1 MPVAVAYAVAGFSLA
16 LLVLASLKAEQAWAS
31 VRGRQGRGRQGP
43 AKRGIRKVPAMGGPE
58 QIEDSARLRFRVLLL
73 DHDDTTVKGTEEVH
87 YPAHVDSLRILR
99 PDLVP
104 VSLEEW
110 FRRNHDPGVSAYLK
124 LLFTSEQMVQEHEIW
139 EKAMEQNMPA
149 FYEGIAELLK
159 EYRARG
165 GRVAVVSHS
174 PAHVIQRHYDA
185 HPWAEY
191 IRPDLILGWDQDPA
205 KRKPSPWPA
214 LHALEHFGV
223 QPAEV
228 LALDDL
234 SPGVKMAKDA
244 GITAVAA
251 GWGHNVQPIQ
261 DYMRRE
267 CAQYFE
273 TVQDFADYL
282 LTSRASAL

>member
-16 LLVLASLKAEQAWAS
+16 LLVAASLKAEQALAS
-31 VRGRQGRGRQGP
+31 VRARQGQVRQGP
-43 AKRGIRKVPAMGGPE
+43 TRIPKVPATAMGG
-58 QIEDSARLRFRVLLL
+58 LRFRLLLL

-87 YPAHVDSLRILR
+87 YPAHVESLRILR

-139 EKAMEQNMPA
+139 EKAMEQKIPA
-149 FYEGIAELLK
+149 FYEGMAELLK

-174 PAHVIQRHYDA
+174 PAHVIQRHYEA
-185 HPWAEY
+185 HPWAEQ
-191 IRPDLILGWDQDPA
+191 IRPDLVLGWDKDPA

-214 LHALEHFGV
+214 LHALQYFGV

-234 SPGVKMAKDA
+234 SPGVKMAKAA
-244 GITAVAA
+244 GVTAVAA
-251 GWGHNVQPIQ
+251 GWGHTVQPIQ